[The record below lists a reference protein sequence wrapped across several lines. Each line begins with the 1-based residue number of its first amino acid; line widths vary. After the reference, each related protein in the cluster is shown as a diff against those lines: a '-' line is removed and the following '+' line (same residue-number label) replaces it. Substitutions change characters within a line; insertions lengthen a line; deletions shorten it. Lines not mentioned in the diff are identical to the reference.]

1 MCSKVQGWKAQG
13 WLEELKEGFPGGS
26 VVQNLPANTGDSVS
40 IPDLGRSHM
49 PWSNQAHAAQNYL
62 PCALEPGTYNC

>member
-1 MCSKVQGWKAQG
+1 MFQGPGVEGSGLVRRTERGLPW
-13 WLEELKEGFPGGS
+13 WLSGTES
-26 VVQNLPANTGDSVS
+26 AANTGDSVS

-62 PCALEPGTYNC
+62 PCALEPGSYNC